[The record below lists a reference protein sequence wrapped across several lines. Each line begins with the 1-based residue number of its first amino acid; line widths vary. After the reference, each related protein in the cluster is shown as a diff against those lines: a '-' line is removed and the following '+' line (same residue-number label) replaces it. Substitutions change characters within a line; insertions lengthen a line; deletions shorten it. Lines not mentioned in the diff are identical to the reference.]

1 LDNKSKK
8 KKELK
13 SGDYLVVT
21 PQVVMNAR
29 EASVTKL
36 GNSFSVKEVE
46 DEEKEV
52 HSKELTVLKSKL
64 DNTLFVNHGQNIFGF
79 KLK

>member
-1 LDNKSKK
+1 MS
-8 KKELK
+8 
-13 SGDYLVVT
+13 
-21 PQVVMNAR
+21 AR

-52 HSKELTVLKSKL
+52 HSKELSTLKSKL
-64 DNTLFVNHGQNIFGF
+64 DNTLFVNYGQNIFGI
-79 KLK
+79 KLQ

>member
-52 HSKELTVLKSKL
+52 HSKESTTLKSKL
-64 DNTLFVNHGQNIFGF
+64 DNTLFANYGQNIFGI
-79 KLK
+79 KLQ